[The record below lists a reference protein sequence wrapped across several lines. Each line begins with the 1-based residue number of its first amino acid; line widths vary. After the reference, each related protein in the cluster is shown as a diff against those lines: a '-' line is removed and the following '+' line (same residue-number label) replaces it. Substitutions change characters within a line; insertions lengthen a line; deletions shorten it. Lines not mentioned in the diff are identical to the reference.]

1 MNQYKEKI
9 ILIGAG
15 LSGSMLA
22 ILLARRGF
30 EVEVY
35 ERRPDRRKET
45 VDAGRSINL
54 AVSAR
59 GIHALTISG
68 VVEKIRE
75 IATPMYG
82 RMNHPLEGNPIGT
95 MYSVNPDHWQNSVSR
110 PLLNEILMT
119 EAERVG
125 AKLHFK
131 QRCDAIDI
139 ANNEVTLSNLENP
152 DSPQSYTLSAGR
164 IIACDG
170 ANSAVRSAM
179 KKSTD
184 FQLEEKR
191 FRVDYKELCI
201 PAGPSGDIQMEKNWL
216 HIWGRDGGNFMM
228 IALPNMDNTFTC
240 TLFMPYE
247 GDKSMQQLDSEPKI
261 ADFFQQY
268 FPDALPLMPSLIED
282 YFHNPTS
289 ALGIVMC
296 YPWIVEDKMAL
307 VGDACHAVVPFYGQ
321 GVNASFEDCI
331 ELDRCIESY
340 YPDWDRIFREY
351 QQNRKENADAISMM
365 AQENFEG
372 MSKSGYPGAL
382 LRRGIELEMEKRFPE
397 YKSQYEL
404 VSFSLVPYS
413 EARKK
418 GIINQDVLSQ
428 IVSAIPEVRAEGE
441 EEALRKY
448 ETATLIK
455 GVNWEQAKTIFQEV
469 YSKSGFLV

>member
-1 MNQYKEKI
+1 MNHNQEKI
-9 ILIGAG
+9 TVIGAG

-54 AVSAR
+54 AISAR
-59 GIHALTISG
+59 GIHALTVSG
-68 VVEKIRE
+68 VVEQIKA
-75 IATPMYG
+75 IATPMNG
-82 RMNHPLEGNPIGT
+82 RMNHPLDGQPIGT
-95 MYSVNPDHWQNSVSR
+95 LYSVNPKHWQNSVSR

-119 EAERVG
+119 EAE
-125 AKLHFK
+125 KLGVKFYFK
-131 QRCDAIDI
+131 QRCDDI
-139 ANNEVTLSNLENP
+139 NTEKGQVSFTDLQNP
-152 DSPQSYTLSAGR
+152 DALSTYTLSAGR

-170 ANSAVRSAM
+170 ANSAVRNAM
-179 KKSTD
+179 KRSTD
-184 FQLEEKR
+184 FQIEEKR

-201 PAGPSGDIQMEKNWL
+201 PPNALGEIQLEKNWL

-247 GDKSMQQLDSEPKI
+247 GEKSMSKLDTEQKVS
-261 ADFFQQY
+261 AFFQQY
-268 FPDALPLMPSLIED
+268 FPDASPLMPTLIED

-296 YPWIVEDKMAL
+296 FPWIVEDKMAL

-331 ELDRCIESY
+331 ELDRCIDLY
-340 YPDWDRIFREY
+340 YPDWNTIFQEY
-351 QQNRKENADAISMM
+351 QKNRKENADAISLM

-372 MSKSGYPGAL
+372 MSKSGYPGSL
-382 LRRGIELEMEKRFPE
+382 LRRGIELELEKRFPD

-418 GIINQDVLSQ
+418 GILNQDILSQ
-428 IVSAIPEVRAEGE
+428 IVLSIPEVEAKGE
-441 EEALRKY
+441 TEALQKN
-448 ETATLIK
+448 EISDLISM
-455 GVNWEQAKTIFQEV
+455 VNWEKAEAIFQEI
-469 YSKSGFLV
+469 YSKNGFFI